1 VKRSWI
7 ILVAIA
13 MALAIAAPAT
23 GKKPPK
29 PNPAAATVAVYV
41 EAGPLWVHEPGDI
54 IAYTVHVQN
63 KDQDTA
69 ATITVTPTDFTADPP
84 AEVVLELEGGAT
96 GVAVMHRT
104 LYEDDFPP
112 PGTEGEII
120 GTVQITYTLGDQVG
134 DLAVEASTVAD
145 RYLECNPDSFG
156 SFDEVLLTAG
166 DACIWKPG
174 SVGDSDW
181 RVTVRPDPN
190 NRLPIQMAV
199 TMRDHVPGNW
209 CTTDGSGGGA
219 YTRWDR
225 NDPDPSL
232 VLDVYL
238 PSDGVCLG
246 GGEWPIGNPDSFYL
260 WIRSD
265 ALVTI
270 EGPLPQE

>member
-1 VKRSWI
+1 MKRSWI
-7 ILVAIA
+7 MLVAIA

-23 GKKPPK
+23 GKRPPK
-29 PNPAAATVAVYV
+29 PNPAAAPVAVYV

-69 ATITVTPTDFTADPP
+69 VTITVTPTDFTANPP
-84 AEVVLELEGGAT
+84 AEVFTLEGGAT
-96 GVAVMHRT
+96 GVAVLHRT
-104 LYEDDFPP
+104 LDKSDFPP
-112 PGTEGEII
+112 PGTEGEIT
-120 GTVQITYTLGDQVG
+120 GTVDITYTLGDQQGLVS
-134 DLAVEASTVAD
+134 VETSTVAD
-145 RYLECNPDSFG
+145 LYLPCADGASVGAFED
-156 SFDEVLLTAG
+156 VLVPAG
-166 DACIWKPG
+166 DACIWKP
-174 SVGDSDW
+174 DSDGPRFW
-181 RVTVRPDPN
+181 TITVKPDPD
-190 NRLPIQMAV
+190 NRVPSQMAV

-225 NDPDPSL
+225 NDPEPL
-232 VLDVYL
+232 VLNVFL
-238 PSDGVCLG
+238 PKSGVCLG

-270 EGPLPQE
+270 EGPRQQE